1 MTETAS
7 NIATTVLALAER
19 NVPRYRL
26 PQGYV
31 QNAPDIGSYLRAID
45 ARQFAVKKGFALS
58 SDDRT
63 RARIIERLM
72 CDFAV
77 DLDRCDATSDFS
89 AELFEID
96 RLSDVGIVARQ
107 GRQIFVTEEGRP
119 LVRLVAAV
127 FDSYRSKKGTLQ
139 LFDRCGGSAWQD
151 DCCSER
157 ATDLIQIKV
166 RR

>member
-7 NIATTVLALAER
+7 NIATSILALAER

-45 ARQFAVKKGFALS
+45 ARQFAVKKGSALS

-72 CDFAV
+72 CDLAV
-77 DLDRCDATSDFS
+77 DLDRCGA
-89 AELFEID
+89 L
-96 RLSDVGIVARQ
+96 RN
-107 GRQIFVTEEGRP
+107 RP
-119 LVRLVAAV
+119 IE
-127 FDSYRSKKGTLQ
+127 
-139 LFDRCGGSAWQD
+139 RC
-151 DCCSER
+151 R
-157 ATDLIQIKV
+157 N
-166 RR
+166 RRPPRPANLRD